1 MKRFCL
7 LQFACVILSAVTYA
21 DVWAEDVFRLGI
33 IGTTTSHV
41 PAFAKIFNDPN
52 IEEPCNGFKI
62 VAAYPGGMPDNP
74 DSWNRVKEYADGL
87 EKQGVKIYN
96 TIEEMLPNVDGV
108 LLESV
113 DGRPHLEQA
122 KPVIAAGKPLYID
135 KPMAGSLADVLT
147 IFQLAKEKNVPVFS
161 ASSLRYVSGF
171 QKIRNGDPAF
181 GKVLGCDAWS
191 PCSINTKHPD
201 LFWYGIHGVETLF
214 TIMGTGCETVRRTQ
228 TKDTEF
234 VVGVWNDGRI
244 GTFRGTRNGTHGYGA
259 TVFGEK
265 KTSDAGTYE
274 GYKPLAIEIAKF
286 FKTGKPPIDPQET
299 IEIFAFMEAAD
310 VSKSNGNAVSLE
322 SVIESA
328 KKENAIPAKIQVAAD
343 GKLTLNGKPIEK
355 DNLKSALN
363 ALVKQPNDRV
373 KVTLISEKETP
384 IETVQEICNHL
395 GNAMLVNYVYD
406 YR

>member
-1 MKRFCL
+1 
-7 LQFACVILSAVTYA
+7 
-21 DVWAEDVFRLGI
+21 
-33 IGTTTSHV
+33 
-41 PAFAKIFNDPN
+41 
-52 IEEPCNGFKI
+52 
-62 VAAYPGGMPDNP
+62 
-74 DSWNRVKEYADGL
+74 
-87 EKQGVKIYN
+87 
-96 TIEEMLPNVDGV
+96 
-108 LLESV
+108 
-113 DGRPHLEQA
+113 
-122 KPVIAAGKPLYID
+122 
-135 KPMAGSLADVLT
+135 
-147 IFQLAKEKNVPVFS
+147 
-161 ASSLRYVSGF
+161 
-171 QKIRNGDPAF
+171 
-181 GKVLGCDAWS
+181 
-191 PCSINTKHPD
+191 

-234 VVGVWNDGRI
+234 VVGVWKDGRI

-259 TVFGEK
+259 IVFGEK

-328 KKENAIPAKIQVAAD
+328 KNENAIPAKIQVAAD

-363 ALVKQPNDRV
+363 VLVKQPNDRV